1 MTDLVFDANSLYA
14 RSWFA
19 AQRISPD
26 PKEAL
31 RLALNTILLLLNP
44 DTNKIGSIFDRTLF
58 AWDNNQNKEKQ
69 RDPKPAVYHETKAVL
84 KDILEYVFGTVNI
97 DHPEAEGDDIVA
109 TVVYNTKPSDLIYI
123 VSGDKDLMQLQGR
136 NCQYYSL
143 NDKAVLSTS
152 FIIHKFPN
160 IKRPSQIALALAI
173 VGDPVDNINGIDGYG
188 EVRCKKLFEAV
199 TPDMAFQQ
207 AMDAIVAQL
216 PEKQATQFYEALN
229 RTLLKTDVPGIPRPA
244 PLNLLPP
251 SEVEALGIPQIGFYY
266 RQVHHT
272 YTVEPY

>member
-19 AQRISPD
+19 ARRISPD

-31 RLALNTILLLLNP
+31 RLAINTVLLLLNP
-44 DTNKIGSIFDRTLF
+44 DTNKIGSISDRTLF
-58 AWDNNQNKEKQ
+58 AWDSHQNKAKDRDEK
-69 RDPKPAVYHETKAVL
+69 PPEYHETKMVL
-84 KDILEYVFGTVNI
+84 KDVLEFMLGTVNVEQ
-97 DHPEAEGDDIVA
+97 PNAEGDDIVA
-109 TVVYNTKPSDLIYI
+109 TVVYSTNPNDLIYV
-123 VSGDKDLMQLQGR
+123 VSGDKDLMQLQGG

-160 IKRPSQIALALAI
+160 IKRPNQIALALAI
-173 VGDPVDNINGIDGYG
+173 MGDPVDKIGGISGYG
-188 EVRCKKLFEAV
+188 EVRCKKLFDKV
-199 TPDMAFQQ
+199 TPDMDFRTALRV
-207 AMDAIVAQL
+207 IEAQL
-216 PEKQATQFYEALN
+216 PEARAVELYEALE
-229 RTLLKTDVPGIPRPA
+229 RTLLKSDVPNVPPPA
-244 PLNLLPP
+244 PLALPDP
-251 SEVEALGIPQIGFYY
+251 VEIEELGIPQIGYYY